1 MRGKVDFHVHSNAS
15 DGSLSPRE
23 VVRKA
28 GEEGLD
34 VIAITDHDTTSGIS
48 DAVEAAEEFGVMV
61 IPGVEISID
70 FQPGTNHLCGYFI
83 DIENDELK
91 DNLQFVQNARSN
103 RNPMIVQKLNALG
116 IDITMSE
123 IVEQAGGDQIG
134 RPHFAK
140 VLVRKGYVKDT
151 KEAFTKYLAKGAP
164 CYMDKQ
170 RLSIEHAVKMIRNAG
185 GVAVLAHPAELGFDT
200 EEKYREYFRY
210 AKDTGVGG
218 IESYSSHHSKDQN
231 AVFRRLADELQMF
244 STGGSDFHGE
254 TKPKIQLGVF
264 GENVDIDTNELIE
277 TMKSLVIE

>member
-1 MRGKVDFHVHSNAS
+1 MKENFDFHVHSNAS

-28 GEEGLD
+28 CEERLA
-34 VIAITDHDTTSGIS
+34 VIAITDHDTTAGIR
-48 DAVEAAEEFGVMV
+48 DAVEAEKEFGVTV

-83 DIENDELK
+83 DIGNDELK
-91 DNLQFVQNARSN
+91 DGLQFVQDARRN
-103 RNPMIVQKLNALG
+103 RNPMIVQKLNDLG
-116 IDITMSE
+116 IDITMPE
-123 IVEQAGGDQIG
+123 IIEQAGGDQIG

-140 VLVRKGYVKDT
+140 VLVQKGYVKDT

-170 RLSIEHAVKMIRNAG
+170 RLGLERAVKMIRSAG

-200 EEKYREYFRY
+200 EKKYREYFRY

-218 IESYSSHHSKDQN
+218 IESYSGHHSPDQN
-231 AVFRRLADELQMF
+231 AMFKRLADELQMF
-244 STGGSDFHGE
+244 STGGSDFHGD

-264 GENVDIDTNELIE
+264 GENVDIDMTELIE
-277 TMKSLVIE
+277 TMKSLATE

>member
-170 RLSIEHAVKMIRNAG
+170 RLSIKHAVKMIRNAG

-200 EEKYREYFRY
+200 EKKYREYFRY
-210 AKDTGVGG
+210 AKDMGVGG

-277 TMKSLVIE
+277 TMKSLVIM